1 MIQDLSEVSVNSAK
15 EAIELYLT
23 GEKERKYASTGM
35 NDKSSRSHVI
45 LKIFIESRP
54 KSRPLIKFT
63 SCLMLV
69 DLAGSECIE
78 NTKVRGMNKQEGA
91 SINRSLLSLSRI
103 IKTLA
108 KNQETKKDNKDK
120 DKALKDGYINYRD
133 SKLTRI
139 FEPIF
144 KGTCKTIVI
153 CTVSPLNEHLQE
165 SINTLRFGMDAGA
178 LVLKLVPQREEVNML
193 SDDQKDQ
200 YNSLAEEKESL
211 IHENQELEKKIID
224 QDHEG

>member
-1 MIQDLSEVSVNSAK
+1 MLSKQKNLEIRTTKEGPVIQDLSEVSVNSAR
-15 EAIELYLT
+15 EAIDLYIA

-45 LKIFIESRP
+45 LKVFIESRP

-108 KNQETKKDNKDK
+108 KNQESKKDHRDKEKGNKDS
-120 DKALKDGYINYRD
+120 YINYRD

-153 CTVSPLNEHLQE
+153 CTVSPLLEHL
-165 SINTLRFGMDAGA
+165 
-178 LVLKLVPQREEVNML
+178 
-193 SDDQKDQ
+193 
-200 YNSLAEEKESL
+200 
-211 IHENQELEKKIID
+211 
-224 QDHEG
+224 